1 MSEREEKGNLTFDK
15 VVARAWT
22 DPAFKAQLL
31 ADPQATL
38 AAAGLSIPPGV
49 TVKVVENT
57 DKLVHLVLPPPI
69 ANSGLSE
76 LELEKI
82 AGGLRMPCG
91 TLRTKGEN
99 CY

>member
-1 MSEREEKGNLTFDK
+1 MSEHEEKGNLTFGK
-15 VVARAWT
+15 VVARTWT

-31 ADPQATL
+31 ADPLATL

-49 TVKVVENT
+49 NVKVVENT
-57 DKLVHLVLPPPI
+57 DKLIHLVLPPPV
-69 ANSGLSE
+69 ADSGLSE

-91 TLRTKGEN
+91 SLKTKGEN